1 MRYPRCRKTP
11 DNYISLPFTSRS
23 NIASQSA
30 WLWSVSWQ
38 KMIRQLFFFFFF
50 FTCEEDCGLVIFWFP
65 TYGRSAERN
74 AQFHSVS
81 VQSFGQ
87 FLFAFLGDG
96 YREKD
101 WKQNGDGTGARAKSV
116 WFIVMISARLLAPRC
131 IQMWLGDKVNL
142 WKVHS
147 ILVPLPS
154 AHWNASVNVSF
165 FRLSR
170 SSDRHLATHHHCFFF
185 LFFFFH
191 PWAPAVGNCFSAW
204 KATHAPTTTRGLQA
218 VQNVLAFI
226 HLFTFTRLV
235 RKEERKENAPECV
248 LSVNP
253 TCHLFP
259 LCVSRS
265 NVPISVIRQ
274 MCPN

>member
-1 MRYPRCRKTP
+1 MHNFIQSPCGHLVNFFLLFSETVTEKKTE
-11 DNYISLPFTSRS
+11 S
-23 NIASQSA
+23 
-30 WLWSVSWQ
+30 
-38 KMIRQLFFFFFF
+38 KMEMVPGQ
-50 FTCEEDCGLVIFWFP
+50 
-65 TYGRSAERN
+65 ERN
-74 AQFHSVS
+74 LCDSS
-81 VQSFGQ
+81 
-87 FLFAFLGDG
+87 
-96 YREKD
+96 
-101 WKQNGDGTGARAKSV
+101 W
-116 WFIVMISARLLAPRC
+116 WFRRRLLAPRC

-142 WKVHS
+142 WKMHS